1 MLRLVRNALLV
12 FVLIVIIVLVWND
25 LTDHQEDSYLPE
37 RVKLSALPE
46 EIAGSLSVL
55 EERANSRQK
64 EMLKKGFRLN
74 ISSLTGEKEI
84 DAETPLVLQSFYQG
98 SNQLVQK
105 VISMPESFVGLTAR
119 ELASLT
125 RDWEIKGL
133 EPGRGLTLYREVNDL
148 SPEDKKVMHLGIKG
162 EKVAIYYG
170 ETGDNY
176 LKQITDINVSD
187 LPYSEQKALE
197 EGIVV
202 YSQEELLSLLEGLVG
217 IIKD

>member
-1 MLRLVRNALLV
+1 MLRLVRNALFVL
-12 FVLIVIIVLVWND
+12 VLIVIIVLVWND
-25 LTDHQEDSYLPE
+25 FTDHQEDSYLPE
-37 RVKLSALPE
+37 RVKLSALPG
-46 EIAGSLSVL
+46 EIAESLSVL
-55 EERANSRQK
+55 EERANNRQQ

-84 DAETPLVLQSFYQG
+84 DADTPLVLQSFYQG

-105 VISMPESFVGLTAR
+105 VISMPDSFVGLTAR

-148 SPEDKKVMHLGIKG
+148 SPADKKIMHLGIKG

-170 ETGDNY
+170 ETGDKRPWKRVLWSILKRNY
-176 LKQITDINVSD
+176 CPYWRD
-187 LPYSEQKALE
+187 L
-197 EGIVV
+197 
-202 YSQEELLSLLEGLVG
+202 LV
-217 IIKD
+217 